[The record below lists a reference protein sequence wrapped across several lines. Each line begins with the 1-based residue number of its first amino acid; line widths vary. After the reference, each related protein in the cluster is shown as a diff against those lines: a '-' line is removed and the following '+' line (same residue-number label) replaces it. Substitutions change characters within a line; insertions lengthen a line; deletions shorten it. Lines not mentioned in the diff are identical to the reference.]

1 MLLNVLLYR
10 RKFSAHKYV
19 VVGLVTLGIS
29 LFMSFG
35 PKKNKGGSDSIFGF
49 SVLLVK

>member
-10 RKFSAHKYV
+10 RKFSPHKYL
-19 VVGLVTLGIS
+19 VVGLVTLGIT
-29 LFMSFG
+29 LFMLFG
-35 PKKNKGGSDSIFGF
+35 EKKKKGGSDSIFGF